1 MRDEFIDEKYLF
13 ARSLY
18 IYTVL
23 RKYLNISNFR
33 LRTNVQ
39 LSGE

>member
-1 MRDEFIDEKYLF
+1 MRDEFKDEKYLF

-18 IYTVL
+18 IYPVSQ
-23 RKYLNISNFR
+23 KYLNISNFR

-39 LSGE
+39 VSGE